1 MKLLVIHNKYQ
12 VLGGEDIAVEN
23 EIKFL
28 EKHFEIRTILFSNRE
43 KNIVSLISSLIFNR
57 NLKIMKKI
65 KSEIFFNKPDYVYI
79 HNTWFMVPLSLFK
92 FLRSQ
97 NIITIIKLHNFRYD
111 CTRSYSVK
119 KHIFNKEFCNACGMK
134 MKKYKYFNKYFNNSY
149 LKSFLIIK
157 FGKKL
162 YKILSFKNIKLF
174 VLTSFHKKHLIQL
187 GFDKN
192 KIYIQENFIEIKEK
206 SINEEKGSYIVYAG
220 RISDEKGVEEVIK
233 SFNFSKLKD
242 FKLKIIGT
250 GPELKKLMN
259 KYSSENLEFYGFLP
273 NSETLDIIYNSA
285 AVVTATKLFEGQP
298 TLLCE
303 ASLMGVPSIFPNTGG
318 ISEFFPQNYELTFEQ
333 FNYNDL
339 IQKLNLIKDTEYTVN
354 IGQKN
359 KEFINQYLNEK
370 RLIQNFTK
378 AIDE

>member
-28 EKHFEIRTILFSNRE
+28 EKHFEIRTIQFSNQE

-57 NLKIMKKI
+57 NFKIMKKI
-65 KSEIFFNKPDYVYI
+65 KEEIFFNKPDYVYI

-92 FLRSQ
+92 FLRSK
-97 NIITIIKLHNFRYD
+97 NIVTIIKLHNFRYD
-111 CTRSYSVK
+111 CTRSYSAK

-162 YKILSFKNIKLF
+162 YKIFSYKNIKLF
-174 VLTSFHKKHLIQL
+174 VLTSFHKQHLIQL

-192 KIYIQENFIEIKEK
+192 KIYIHENFIEIKER
-206 SINEEKGSYIVYAG
+206 SINEENGSYIVYAG
-220 RISDEKGVEEVIK
+220 RISAEKGVEEVIK
-233 SFNFSKLKD
+233 SFNFSKLKE

-259 KYSSENLEFYGFLP
+259 KYSSDIIEFYGFLP
-273 NSETLDIIYNSA
+273 NSETLDLIYNSA
-285 AVVTATKLFEGQP
+285 AVVTATKLLEGQP

-318 ISEFFPQNYELTFEQ
+318 ISDFFPKNYELSFEQ

-339 IQKLNLIKDTEYTVN
+339 IHKLNLINNTEYLLN
-354 IGQKN
+354 IGKKN
-359 KEFINQYLNEK
+359 KEFINQYLNEN
-370 RLIQNFTK
+370 RLIQNFK
-378 AIDE
+378 NSVNE